1 MKQKYETIVIFDGSL
16 SDETVQKENGAF
28 EEFLKVNTEF
38 EKTDVWGKRSLAYP
52 IGKKKNG
59 VYFCYNFQDQ
69 SEKNIS
75 NKIEKH
81 FKLNDSVL
89 RHLTVIRAT
98 PKVVEGK
105 NSEQKTAEEAGVEGN
120 SQL

>member
-1 MKQKYETIVIFDGSL
+1 VKQKYETVVIFDGSL

-38 EKTDVWGKRSLAYP
+38 EKVDIWGKKNMAYP
-52 IGKKKNG
+52 IGKKKSG
-59 VYFCYNFQDQ
+59 VYYYYQFLDQ
-69 SEKNIS
+69 SEKNVA

-89 RHLTVIRAT
+89 RHLTVVR
-98 PKVVEGK
+98 E
-105 NSEQKTAEEAGVEGN
+105 EQKIVERKRIAPIAAEESDEEGGM
-120 SQL
+120 QL